1 MIQIDN
7 IIKAPIIEWP
17 WKHKIIDEIFTAE
30 AFDVVLEAANNL
42 AHLYKQ
48 DKTIPVHIDEA
59 ILLGISKSAEN
70 LILDSA
76 DLILQNLK
84 AIVSDYSPNKVT
96 PGTYF
101 IMPKFGITGREFRY
115 PIHDESMYKVMNLVC
130 YLTPVR
136 SVGTSLYI
144 DQKGKM
150 GKQIEWEPNRAA
162 LLYPGKGKT
171 WHSWSGHESDQP
183 RITLNFFVEK
193 MIGLRDTL
201 YKKGEQADALDSLLW
216 FYEKLGQNRLNI
228 EI

>member
-1 MIQIDN
+1 MIQIEK
-7 IIKAPIIEWP
+7 ITQAPIIEWP
-17 WKHKIIDEIFTAE
+17 WKHKIIDEIFTAKS
-30 AFDVVLEAANNL
+30 FDLILEAAN
-42 AHLYKQ
+42 HLSYLYQQ

-76 DLILQNLK
+76 DLLLQNLK
-84 AIVSDYSPNKVT
+84 TIVCDYSINKVT

-101 IMPKFGITGREFRY
+101 IMPKFGITGSEFRY
-115 PIHDESMYKVMNLVC
+115 PIHDESLYKVMNLVC
-130 YLTPVR
+130 YLTPAN

-144 DQKGKM
+144 DQKGKI
-150 GKQIEWEPNRAA
+150 GKQIEWKPNRAA

-171 WHSWSGHESDQP
+171 WHSWTGHQSYHP

-193 MIGLRDTL
+193 MIGLKDTL
-201 YKKGEQADALDSLLW
+201 YKKGEQSDALDSLLW
-216 FYEKLGQNRLNI
+216 FYEKLGQNRLYI